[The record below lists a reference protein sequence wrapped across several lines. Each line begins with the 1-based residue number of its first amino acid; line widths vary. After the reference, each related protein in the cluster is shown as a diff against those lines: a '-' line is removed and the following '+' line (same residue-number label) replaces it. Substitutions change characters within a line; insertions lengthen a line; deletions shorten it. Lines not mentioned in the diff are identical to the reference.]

1 MDSVDAF
8 EENKFD
14 DVIINKDLPH
24 SQINN
29 YSYGELLNLNKEYNK
44 QLIKTIETL
53 ILEKKPLM
61 LPKTDMQIINNLLKE
76 NYNYLLQIIHNTMY
90 KVEFNNLYL
99 IYPY

>member
-44 QLIKTIETL
+44 QLIKTIFLFSE
-53 ILEKKPLM
+53 IF
-61 LPKTDMQIINNLLKE
+61 
-76 NYNYLLQIIHNTMY
+76 YL
-90 KVEFNNLYL
+90 F
-99 IYPY
+99 